1 MAHIAY
7 NIICNI
13 YLTRKL
19 LQTKEIAL
27 PLYPVISFSVIN
39 YVVSMRRPH
48 ENGGVSFFYSSLR
61 RSVKKNCS
69 PPHSRLIA
77 FIDPPWNA
85 TAFFTMDNPRPEPPS
100 SLVLPSDTR

>member
-48 ENGGVSFFYSSLR
+48 ENGGVSFFLFLLSSQGKEELKSTPLSIYS
-61 RSVKKNCS
+61 
-69 PPHSRLIA
+69 
-77 FIDPPWNA
+77 ID
-85 TAFFTMDNPRPEPPS
+85 
-100 SLVLPSDTR
+100 